1 MASTV
6 KKAKVTFNVV
16 ANPEYKNVYVLGD
29 AAELGNWDP
38 KGSLKLTYNEE
49 TNCYEGSKMLP
60 VDQVVSYK
68 VCATNDWNNVECG
81 SYGEEVENHTF
92 TVAKG
97 HKEVVTC
104 ANFKNV

>member
-1 MASTV
+1 
-6 KKAKVTFNVV
+6 
-16 ANPEYKNVYVLGD
+16 
-29 AAELGNWDP
+29 
-38 KGSLKLTYNEE
+38 
-49 TNCYEGSKMLP
+49 MLP

-104 ANFKNV
+104 ANFKNM